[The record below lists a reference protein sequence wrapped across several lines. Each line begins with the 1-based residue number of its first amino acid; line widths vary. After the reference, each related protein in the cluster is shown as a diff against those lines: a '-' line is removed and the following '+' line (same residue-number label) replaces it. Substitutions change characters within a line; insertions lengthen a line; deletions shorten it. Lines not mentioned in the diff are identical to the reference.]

1 MTNFSLRFHAF
12 YRFPANSLYP
22 RRNHTGMARWQ
33 VQASFLDHQVSDR
46 RHVPHLAATS
56 TIEFIGAF
64 VDASCSPWPTRFAGT
79 TCRPSSEASHVSRS
93 AAVSTGYIRGNIQER
108 TMEFISTTATAAEK
122 LKRLAKTLRKT
133 TGTSLAVALDA
144 VAKQHGYEHWKHVTV
159 CIDQTANVSRSKP
172 LPDSL
177 KDLLDRTAARH
188 PASAESQKAFAQG
201 FVFAMDVKDAE
212 DLSLTSEYA
221 ECDDGWYLA
230 ARDLW
235 RGLVHYRD
243 DETGTTL
250 FETKSPEDLASTALD
265 DLQNYRLF
273 RYLGTGAAA
282 PTSLE
287 EAYKHTRQLSFFPPT
302 HIWIGGRFIDMG
314 EVPELQ
320 MDGKVVFSTTP
331 GFAVLP
337 SDGKRS
343 RP

>member
-1 MTNFSLRFHAF
+1 M
-12 YRFPANSLYP
+12 
-22 RRNHTGMARWQ
+22 
-33 VQASFLDHQVSDR
+33 
-46 RHVPHLAATS
+46 
-56 TIEFIGAF
+56 
-64 VDASCSPWPTRFAGT
+64 
-79 TCRPSSEASHVSRS
+79 
-93 AAVSTGYIRGNIQER
+93 STGYIRGNMKEC

-144 VAKQHGYEHWKHVTV
+144 VAKQHGYKHWKHVTV
-159 CIDQTANVSRSKP
+159 CLEQTAGASRSKP
-172 LPDSL
+172 LPESL
-177 KDLLDRTAARH
+177 KDLLDRAAARN

-212 DLSLTSEYA
+212 ELSLTSEYA

-250 FETKSPEDLASTALD
+250 FETQSPEDLAGTALD

-273 RYLGTGAAA
+273 RYFGAAA

-287 EAYKHTRQLSFFPPT
+287 EAYKQTRQLSFFPPT
-302 HIWIGGRFIDMG
+302 HIWLGGRFIDIG
-314 EVPELQ
+314 DVPEIRADDQ
-320 MDGKVVFSTTP
+320 VVLSTTP
-331 GFAVLP
+331 GFTVLP
-337 SDGKRS
+337 SDDKRS
-343 RP
+343 RYEKFGHLLNAAERALFDRMTVQEQDSLLFQLGQQTPVGQARYQPVHSSVTSTWRDAKKI